1 MMKIAALLLL
11 SASADAATLKKQPV
25 MKLRGGISGVDGQQ
39 VATIVAGI
47 SAANGVV
54 MGLSPKKAGEMYGI
68 TASKWTDFFSQWS
81 GYLMFGQ
88 ALAALLAF
96 GGMDFSKAMAWGMV
110 PACVSAF
117 QDFLNDRNVGEMGMN
132 EMSRYMPPLVNIVLC
147 LGLFGKLSFLDADM
161 SLKVTAVWNGI
172 NGLFGYFANSAW
184 LEQWGGSGPTVV
196 DTGMSKLMA
205 TCLTGYA
212 ILAGAPSFLGK
223 TPLEAFGLM
232 MIGYFLSSIDGVFV
246 SKSIADM
253 GVEPAKPLFW
263 AVLQAATGAAIFL

>member
-11 SASADAATLKKQPV
+11 SASADAALIKKQPV

-147 LGLFGKLSFLDADM
+147 LGLF
-161 SLKVTAVWNGI
+161 
-172 NGLFGYFANSAW
+172 ANSAW
-184 LEQWGGSGPTVV
+184 LEQWGGSGLTVV

-232 MIGYFLSSIDGVFV
+232 MIGYFLS
-246 SKSIADM
+246 
-253 GVEPAKPLFW
+253 
-263 AVLQAATGAAIFL
+263 